1 MKRATFLLLF
11 LVGVWS
17 GCSVFMWQVAI
28 QNFAVA
34 DRLSVSSDEGLRD
47 AVQGLS
53 ADSLRSAFRYQAS
66 EVNRLFFRVWGW
78 VQLPIAVSLLLVVWM
93 ARSGTVPVVMAGV
106 MLLIAVGLAA
116 HVVPETIRLGRLI
129 DFAAESSLP
138 DVRNSFWALHHTYTA
153 LDMLKVLLGLGVA
166 GIAWRHARAS

>member
-1 MKRATFLLLF
+1 
-11 LVGVWS
+11 
-17 GCSVFMWQVAI
+17 
-28 QNFAVA
+28 
-34 DRLSVSSDEGLRD
+34 
-47 AVQGLS
+47 
-53 ADSLRSAFRYQAS
+53 
-66 EVNRLFFRVWGW
+66 
-78 VQLPIAVSLLLVVWM
+78 M

-129 DFAAESSLP
+129 DFALESSLP